1 MYNKQY
7 KFDLIEP
14 GNGIVK
20 CIIFLMSNSIFL
32 DEILLIFRGLVFL
45 VYDLLSIHLCTTHVS
60 SHYLQVACKWMF

>member
-20 CIIFLMSNSIFL
+20 CINFLMLNSIFL
-32 DEILLIFRGLVFL
+32 DEILVFFKGLIFI
-45 VYDLLSIHLCTTHVS
+45 VYDLLSIHLCTHVS
-60 SHYLQVACKWMF
+60 LHYLQVACKWMF